1 MQHAVQMTRDV
12 RVDSSMFAQMRARL
26 PTTQL
31 VEITAAIATYNMV
44 ARFLVAL
51 DVIPESAASA
61 PNKEH

>member
-1 MQHAVQMTRDV
+1 MTRDV

-26 PTTQL
+26 DTTQL